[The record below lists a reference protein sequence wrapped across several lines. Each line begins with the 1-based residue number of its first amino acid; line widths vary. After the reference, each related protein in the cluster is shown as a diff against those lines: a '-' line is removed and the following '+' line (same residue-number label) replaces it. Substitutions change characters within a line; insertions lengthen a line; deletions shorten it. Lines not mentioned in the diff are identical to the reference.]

1 MVEIRQFLIG
11 FNSVW
16 TDFADK
22 VLGIPQVV
30 QLEGGLTKE
39 VMRPL
44 GTLQMINDEGYN
56 TFSVKV
62 FCKNFDTLAPHD
74 TLQDT
79 LGSLGNHQVQY
90 FRLRFRR
97 PVVTFVET
105 LSHLSNK
112 MY

>member
-1 MVEIRQFLIG
+1 MVL
-11 FNSVW
+11 
-16 TDFADK
+16 
-22 VLGIPQVV
+22 
-30 QLEGGLTKE
+30 LEGGLTKE
-39 VMRPL
+39 VMRPF
-44 GTLQMINDEGYN
+44 GTLSMINDEGYN

-62 FCKNFDTLAPHD
+62 FCKNFDTLQPSGN
-74 TLQDT
+74 LRNT
-79 LGSLGNHQVQY
+79 LGSLGNNQMKF